1 MIDARLRRLIDPPLD
16 FAARYACSMA
26 ITANQITIGSFL
38 IGMLA
43 IPLLAQQQYLAALVA
58 IAINRLGDGLDGAVA
73 RRSTA
78 TDIGGYLDIV
88 LDFIF
93 YSGVVFGL
101 VLARP
106 QDATWGAFL
115 IFSFIGT
122 GSSFL
127 AYSTFAAKRR
137 ITTEIRGK
145 KSIYYLGGLTEGFET
160 IVALV
165 AICLFPDS
173 FRLIALVFGC
183 MCWITTA
190 TRLAWAWATLKESG
204 NPE

>member
-1 MIDARLRRLIDPPLD
+1 MIDTRLRKIIDPPLD
-16 FAARYACSMA
+16 IAASYVCRMS
-26 ITANQITIGSFL
+26 ITANQVTIGSFL
-38 IGMLA
+38 VGMLA
-43 IPLLAQQQYLAALVA
+43 IPLLAQQHYSWALAA
-58 IAINRLGDGLDGAVA
+58 IAVNRLGDGLDGAVA
-73 RRSTA
+73 RRSVA

-93 YSGVVFGL
+93 YSGVVFGF

-106 QDATWGAFL
+106 QDAAWGAFL

-160 IVALV
+160 IVALG
-165 AICLFPDS
+165 AMCLFPDS
-173 FRLIALVFGC
+173 FRFIALVFGC

-190 TRLAWAWATLKESG
+190 TRLGWAWATLKESRV
-204 NPE
+204 P

>member
-1 MIDARLRRLIDPPLD
+1 MIDARLRRIIDPPLD
-16 FAARYACSMA
+16 IAASCACRMS
-26 ITANQITIGSFL
+26 ITANQVTIGSFL
-38 IGMLA
+38 VGMLA
-43 IPLLAQQQYLAALVA
+43 IPLLAQQQYSWALVA

-73 RRSTA
+73 RRSVA

-93 YSGVVFGL
+93 YSGVVFGF

-160 IVALV
+160 IVALG
-165 AICLFPDS
+165 AMCLYPDS
-173 FRLIALVFGC
+173 FRFIALAFGC

-190 TRLAWAWATLKESG
+190 TRLGWAWATLKESRD
-204 NPE
+204 P